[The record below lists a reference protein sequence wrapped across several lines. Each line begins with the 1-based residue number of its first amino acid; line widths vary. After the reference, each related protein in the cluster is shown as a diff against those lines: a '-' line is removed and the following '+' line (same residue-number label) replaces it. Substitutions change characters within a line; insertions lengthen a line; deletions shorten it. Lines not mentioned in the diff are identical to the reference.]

1 MGGKSVCYIGRRCTV
16 SRSPLFW
23 GEGDRI
29 VFPPEREG
37 KAALIGDVSVINE
50 STRIV
55 GTKVG
60 RAIIEIWGRGGGR
73 KKKEDATKAPLEI
86 LAWANIP
93 AGNARISARRR
104 RLRVD
109 DYLPRSLDRGI
120 LRGA

>member
-1 MGGKSVCYIGRRCTV
+1 M
-16 SRSPLFW
+16 
-23 GEGDRI
+23 E
-29 VFPPEREG
+29 
-37 KAALIGDVSVINE
+37 
-50 STRIV
+50 
-55 GTKVG
+55 TKVG
-60 RAIIEIWGRGGGR
+60 RGSSVGRNLEIRRRRGGDVDVEEEEGR
-73 KKKEDATKAPLEI
+73 DESSAGEI

>member
-1 MGGKSVCYIGRRCTV
+1 MDVKEEEGR
-16 SRSPLFW
+16 
-23 GEGDRI
+23 D
-29 VFPPEREG
+29 
-37 KAALIGDVSVINE
+37 E
-50 STRIV
+50 SSA
-55 GTKVG
+55 G
-60 RAIIEIWGRGGGR
+60 
-73 KKKEDATKAPLEI
+73 EI

>member
-1 MGGKSVCYIGRRCTV
+1 M
-16 SRSPLFW
+16 
-23 GEGDRI
+23 E
-29 VFPPEREG
+29 
-37 KAALIGDVSVINE
+37 
-50 STRIV
+50 
-55 GTKVG
+55 TKVG
-60 RAIIEIWGRGGGR
+60 RDHRSGEIWRSGGGGGDVDVEEEEGR
-73 KKKEDATKAPLEI
+73 DESSAGEI